1 MERFII
7 QECSI
12 DGCTKRATHHASG
25 EFCQEHGGRRLCKQD
40 GCKNLA
46 QQRGVCKRHGA
57 PNYKKKT
64 CSTEGCKKQSV
75 RNGMC
80 KRHGGVNNAILCSKE
95 GCGHPVHSRKMCFH
109 HARKKGHD
117 DDGDGGNGMLDVVG
131 QVVVC
136 GVVGGGGGGDMMMMV
151 GGDDKD
157 RCRNR
162 RRRRVDNDDN
172 RSPPPPS
179 YPQSQKQPTMT
190 ARSTAPAATVRG
202 GTGRPL
208 TTTTMAT
215 TPRLAASSSSSSS
228 RPSTSDARAVFDRRN
243 PRDKIRAVAMA
254 PSTRTDAA
262 LPMLDGRPTTME
274 EMRWR
279 KVGPPSSK
287 STTSRAAGGDDGRKR
302 RRLNAYDDDHDVG
315 RPPPSHPRCI
325 GAGGDEFVEGDTMTT
340 TTTAPFSLLGIG
352 GGRRNWSGRPSSS
365 RGVSF
370 RSSPSSSSSS
380 CRGDFDSSRR
390 PTSSGVID
398 GRDCLTITNSSLS
411 NVRIVNGCDRRAE
424 IAEWYDPEELA
435 TMEKDEVEM
444 IGGLTS
450 SLSLYAPIID
460 GRDRRAAAQLLLSLS
475 YAPGLNGLESFLEPQ
490 LESFQEPQLESLQ
503 ETQRESIQETQ
514 REPIRETQCESIGE
528 AQCESIGEAQLE
540 SFREPQQTASS
551 TTANPTTAAP
561 KTATL
566 TTATLTIDDK
576 DNCYCYHNDDC
587 SHRRCQRQ
595 EDNDSSDRNNQL
607 DLLAGIVASFEPSEA
622 AASQSLSARDRG
634 GGRSS
639 SSQRGG
645 GGWEDGSYN
654 HAAAQSSSSL
664 SYTSSIKG
672 CKSREGS
679 DQHIPL
685 KSKMTEISVHI
696 KVQDQRKVQ
705 SAKAII
711 PPTNEHKK
719 FSVKI
724 ENFLQSNNLNQE
736 VQEIFDY
743 LFMHPSHHPL
753 VAGPGISLSADAPFG
768 VNHKLNIF
776 RRSYLRQNFSE
787 SYTTKMKAGEK
798 RTCYRSTYATGSGA
812 LTTGTPIRYDKF
824 GH

>member
-1 MERFII
+1 
-7 QECSI
+7 
-12 DGCTKRATHHASG
+12 
-25 EFCQEHGGRRLCKQD
+25 
-40 GCKNLA
+40 
-46 QQRGVCKRHGA
+46 
-57 PNYKKKT
+57 
-64 CSTEGCKKQSV
+64 
-75 RNGMC
+75 
-80 KRHGGVNNAILCSKE
+80 
-95 GCGHPVHSRKMCFH
+95 
-109 HARKKGHD
+109 
-117 DDGDGGNGMLDVVG
+117 
-131 QVVVC
+131 
-136 GVVGGGGGGDMMMMV
+136 MMMMV

-162 RRRRVDNDDN
+162 RRRRVNNDDN

-424 IAEWYDPEELA
+424 IAEW
-435 TMEKDEVEM
+435 
-444 IGGLTS
+444 
-450 SLSLYAPIID
+450 
-460 GRDRRAAAQLLLSLS
+460 
-475 YAPGLNGLESFLEPQ
+475 
-490 LESFQEPQLESLQ
+490 
-503 ETQRESIQETQ
+503 
-514 REPIRETQCESIGE
+514 
-528 AQCESIGEAQLE
+528 
-540 SFREPQQTASS
+540 
-551 TTANPTTAAP
+551 
-561 KTATL
+561 
-566 TTATLTIDDK
+566 
-576 DNCYCYHNDDC
+576 
-587 SHRRCQRQ
+587 
-595 EDNDSSDRNNQL
+595 
-607 DLLAGIVASFEPSEA
+607 
-622 AASQSLSARDRG
+622 
-634 GGRSS
+634 
-639 SSQRGG
+639 
-645 GGWEDGSYN
+645 
-654 HAAAQSSSSL
+654 
-664 SYTSSIKG
+664 
-672 CKSREGS
+672 
-679 DQHIPL
+679 
-685 KSKMTEISVHI
+685 
-696 KVQDQRKVQ
+696 
-705 SAKAII
+705 
-711 PPTNEHKK
+711 
-719 FSVKI
+719 
-724 ENFLQSNNLNQE
+724 
-736 VQEIFDY
+736 
-743 LFMHPSHHPL
+743 
-753 VAGPGISLSADAPFG
+753 
-768 VNHKLNIF
+768 
-776 RRSYLRQNFSE
+776 
-787 SYTTKMKAGEK
+787 
-798 RTCYRSTYATGSGA
+798 
-812 LTTGTPIRYDKF
+812 
-824 GH
+824 